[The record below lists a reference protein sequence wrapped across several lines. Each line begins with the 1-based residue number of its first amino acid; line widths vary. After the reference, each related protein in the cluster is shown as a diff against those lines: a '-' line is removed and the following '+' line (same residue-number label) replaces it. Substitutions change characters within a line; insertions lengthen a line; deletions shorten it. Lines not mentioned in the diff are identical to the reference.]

1 MCPLGF
7 PSFPLA
13 ESEGFEP
20 PVRRNAYT
28 TFRVWLFRPL
38 RQLSLA
44 FGNKVAMVNTA
55 YAPLTGD
62 LCCLGRLGLP
72 ARLPCSKPK
81 VNWFLHAPP
90 PKPLAELLGAPQWF
104 FRRSLSKAAAK
115 VLLFFDMCKFFCKKI
130 TLSFEI
136 SKKSRNF
143 AAFFVNYA

>member
-62 LCCLGRLGLP
+62 LCL
-72 ARLPCSKPK
+72 CSPQK
-81 VNWFLHAPP
+81 
-90 PKPLAELLGAPQWF
+90 LLQSFWGPEKRTMYECTMYDF
-104 FRRSLSKAAAK
+104 SKAAAK

>member
-90 PKPLAELLGAPQWF
+90 QKLLQSFWGPHNGFFGALFRKRLQKYCF
-104 FRRSLSKAAAK
+104 FLTCAN
-115 VLLFFDMCKFFCKKI
+115 FFA
-130 TLSFEI
+130 
-136 SKKSRNF
+136 KKSLYPLKYQKKVVTLQRF
-143 AAFFVNYA
+143 L

>member
-62 LCCLGRLGLP
+62 LMLSRSAWAPRPPSLFETKSQLVS
-72 ARLPCSKPK
+72 PCSPQKLLQSFWGPHNGFFGALFRK
-81 VNWFLHAPP
+81 RLQKYCFFLTCAN
-90 PKPLAELLGAPQWF
+90 F
-104 FRRSLSKAAAK
+104 FA
-115 VLLFFDMCKFFCKKI
+115 
-130 TLSFEI
+130 
-136 SKKSRNF
+136 KKSLYPLKYQKKVVTLQRF
-143 AAFFVNYA
+143 L